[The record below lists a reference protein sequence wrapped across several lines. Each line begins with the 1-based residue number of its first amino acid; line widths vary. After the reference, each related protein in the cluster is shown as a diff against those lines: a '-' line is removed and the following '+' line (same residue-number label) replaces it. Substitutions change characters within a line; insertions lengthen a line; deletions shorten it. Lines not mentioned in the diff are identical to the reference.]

1 MVGFI
6 QAYSPEMVEPMS
18 AVLMLLLFIKPLV
31 FSVTTTLM
39 VLNSLLEMS
48 TPLTSSTQLG
58 QDLMLV
64 LRMILISL
72 TASS

>member
-1 MVGFI
+1 
-6 QAYSPEMVEPMS
+6 
-18 AVLMLLLFIKPLV
+18 LLLFIKPLV